1 MFMYALLIIGLAVAS
16 AVVGVSLRKRQLA
29 RRGEAMRQTA
39 QFLGIQYLEG
49 EAAWAQA
56 QQERTDE
63 GLSPQPMPEILER
76 LVRKLGSPR
85 LTGLFRGIRVTV
97 YEEQHT
103 SNSGT
108 HTESMFKAYFGAPLP
123 FELALSKEGIAARI
137 TKAFGGQDVTIGDA
151 AFDAAVRVKTST
163 PDAAVHYL
171 QDAERRK
178 AVLAVLQAYPST
190 VVYRTHVVVTRQG
203 RLKGSEEIKEVLA
216 AIVPVAAAFSG

>member
-1 MFMYALLIIGLAVAS
+1 MFMCVLLIIGLAVVS
-16 AVVGVSLRKRQLA
+16 AVVGFSLRKRQLA
-29 RRGEAMRQTA
+29 RRGEAMRKAA
-39 QFLGIQYLEG
+39 QFLGIQYREG

-63 GLSPQPMPEILER
+63 GLSPQPMPETLAR
-76 LVRKLGSPR
+76 LVRKLSSPR

-103 SNSGT
+103 SRSGT
-108 HTESMFKAYFGAPLP
+108 HTESMFKAYFAAPLP
-123 FELALSKEGIAARI
+123 FELALSKERVAARI

-178 AVLAVLQAYPST
+178 VVLAALQAYPST
-190 VVYRTHVVVTRQG
+190 VV
-203 RLKGSEEIKEVLA
+203 
-216 AIVPVAAAFSG
+216 VPVAAAFSG